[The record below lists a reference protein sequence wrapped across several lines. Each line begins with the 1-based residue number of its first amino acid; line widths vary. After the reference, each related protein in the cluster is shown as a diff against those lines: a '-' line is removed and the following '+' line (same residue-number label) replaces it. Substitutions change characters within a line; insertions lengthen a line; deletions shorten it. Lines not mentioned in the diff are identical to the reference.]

1 MRSEA
6 IFSRRMA
13 YGLALAG
20 GLTFAVTLFYV
31 IFSETPRDIAS
42 AGADSFSR
50 SALGH
55 RALVELL
62 ADAVPV
68 VVSRQRSLDKASPT
82 TPLLVLEPSTDPEG
96 LRRLTQM
103 VETARARRV
112 PLVVVLPKWRGSR
125 MAENPDWV
133 SRVAL
138 LAEERP
144 LEVLRA
150 ALGRDEVPRDAIRRR
165 REPEPASDGD
175 TAQLP
180 VPQLIRIPGLETVI
194 AYGRDALVAR
204 LPETALYLISDP
216 DLLNT
221 AGLARGE
228 NARLVRQ
235 LLVVRLS
242 AQALVIDEVLHGY
255 GLTETIWTA
264 LLRFPLICVSLHL
277 TALLTLVLWAT
288 TARFGRPLEPPSRL
302 PPGKSTLLENTA
314 RLLGLAERSKYALD
328 RYLRLTVG
336 HAARRS
342 AVASDLA
349 FPQQLERLSVLGR
362 RRELREDLGMLAWK
376 IDRLPDD
383 DAEPRKVL
391 ELARSL
397 YLWRKEF
404 LDGSGSERSQPAR

>member
-1 MRSEA
+1 MSSAA
-6 IFSRRMA
+6 IFTRRTA

-31 IFSETPRDIAS
+31 IFSEAPRDVDS

-55 RALVELL
+55 RALIELL
-62 ADAVPV
+62 ESEVPV

-82 TPLLVLEPSTDPEG
+82 TPLLVIEPSTDPEG

-103 VETARARRV
+103 VTTARQRRV
-112 PLVVVLPKWRGSR
+112 PLVVVLPKWRGLR
-125 MAENPDWV
+125 MAEKPGWL
-133 SRVAL
+133 SQVAL

-150 ALGRDEVPRDAIRRR
+150 VLGRDQVPRDAILRR
-165 REPEPASDGD
+165 REPVPTPDDSAV
-175 TAQLP
+175 LP
-180 VPQLIRIPGLETVI
+180 VPQLIRAPGLEAVI

-228 NARLVRQ
+228 NARLVRRF
-235 LLVVRLS
+235 LVGRLS
-242 AQALVIDEVLHGY
+242 SQALVVDEVLHGY

-264 LLRFPLICVSLHL
+264 LLRFPLICVTLHL
-277 TALLTLVLWAT
+277 TALLALVLWAT
-288 TARFGRPLEPPSRL
+288 TARFGRPLTPPSRL
-302 PPGKSTLLENTA
+302 APGKLTLLENTA
-314 RLLGLAERSKYALD
+314 RLLGLADHSKYALD

-349 FPQQLERLSVLGR
+349 FRQQLERLSNLGR
-362 RRELREDLGMLAWK
+362 RRELSEDLGMLAWT
-376 IDRLPDD
+376 IGRLPGDD
-383 DAEPRKVL
+383 VEPRKVL
-391 ELARSL
+391 ELARAL
-397 YLWRKEF
+397 YRWRKEF